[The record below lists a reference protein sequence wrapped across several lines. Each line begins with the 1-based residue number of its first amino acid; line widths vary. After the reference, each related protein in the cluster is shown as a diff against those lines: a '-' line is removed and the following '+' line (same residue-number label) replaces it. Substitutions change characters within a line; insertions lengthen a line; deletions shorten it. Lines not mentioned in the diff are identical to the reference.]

1 MFRPRELEPP
11 RRVGYA
17 PRVDS
22 RSLTLAE
29 ALAALRTDIAAEDAL
44 IAGRMTWYVTS
55 QAFLL
60 TAYAT
65 SWNASFVWP
74 HFFHQFLPIAAVVLS
89 AVILASTYAAT
100 WAQEVCLRTQVS
112 LVAKIRADVPLSP
125 SETLA
130 LEAYEQTMIPNRRS
144 RHGRVMGTPV
154 HWLVRV
160 TPLVLPIG
168 FTLLW
173 AYAYLGA
180 PG

>member
-1 MFRPRELEPP
+1 M
-11 RRVGYA
+11 
-17 PRVDS
+17 DS
-22 RSLTLAE
+22 RSLTLAD
-29 ALAALRTDIAAEDAL
+29 ALTALRNDIAAEDAL

-65 SWNASFVWP
+65 SWNANFVWP
-74 HFFHQFLPIAAVVLS
+74 QFFHEFLPIAAVVLS

-100 WAQEVCLRTQVS
+100 WAQDVYLRTQVN
-112 LVAKIRADVPLSP
+112 LVAKIRADMSLSP
-125 SETLA
+125 PEILA

-160 TPLVLPIG
+160 TPLVLPVG

-173 AYAYLGA
+173 IYAYLRA
-180 PG
+180 PA